1 MKFISTLLV
10 LLFLSLVG
18 ISQSLKPT
26 ETEALLNINVK
37 NESGE
42 PGIGDEITL
51 TGKTSGKAYA
61 GTTNEKGLF
70 SLLVPKG
77 ETYTVSYKS
86 FDDDNEYTD
95 IEIPNADG
103 LINFDFTIVYELPK
117 VYTLDNVYFD
127 TGKATL
133 KPSSYRAL
141 DNLAAVMINKSKLR
155 IEVAGHTDNEGAEDG
170 NLRLSQARAESVRAY
185 VSKKGVDA
193 SRMIAKGYGE
203 SRPIASNETP
213 EGRQK
218 NRRTE
223 VRILAQ

>member
-1 MKFISTLLV
+1 M
-10 LLFLSLVG
+10 
-18 ISQSLKPT
+18 
-26 ETEALLNINVK
+26 
-37 NESGE
+37 
-42 PGIGDEITL
+42 
-51 TGKTSGKAYA
+51 
-61 GTTNEKGLF
+61 
-70 SLLVPKG
+70 LVPKG

-218 NRRTE
+218 TDEQKFEFLLNNSLDLSLTKHE
-223 VRILAQ
+223 KPNKIISYSFHLFLFNEELWFIPALANGRHTKESP

>member
-1 MKFISTLLV
+1 MKFISTLLA
-10 LLFLSLVG
+10 LLFSSL
-18 ISQSLKPT
+18 ISFSQVLEPT

-37 NESGE
+37 SESGE

-95 IEIPNADG
+95 LEIPDAEG

-133 KPSSYRAL
+133 KPSSYKAL
-141 DNLAAVMINKSKLR
+141 DNLASVMINKSKLK
-155 IEVAGHTDNEGAEDG
+155 IEVAGHTDNEGSEDS
-170 NLRLSQARAESVRAY
+170 NLRLSQARAESVKAY
-185 VSKKGVDA
+185 VIKKGVDA

-203 SRPIASNETP
+203 SKPIASNETI